1 MHIVTISTGK
11 IAKLHIEGDGPGRRV
26 NSAIHKR
33 PVSQQTD
40 PVSIYVGLLGLEGDQ
55 QADRNVHGGPDKALY
70 CYPIEHYAFW
80 EDALAKQGSDLCPL
94 THGFFGENLT
104 IKGALEN
111 DVFVGDIWRMGELEC
126 VVQELR
132 KPCFKFIQKIGF
144 QEAGAMMV
152 RTARSGWY
160 LSVTQTG
167 TLKAGDTIQIE
178 AGPRKISI
186 TQQNALLKAERRL

>member
-11 IAKLHIEGDGPGRRV
+11 IAKLLIEGDGPGRRV
-26 NSAIHKR
+26 NSAIDKR
-33 PVSQQTD
+33 PVSQQAD
-40 PVSIYVGLLGLEGDQ
+40 PVSIYVGPLGLEGDEK
-55 QADRNVHGGPDKALY
+55 ADLNVHGGPEKALY

-80 EDALAKQGSDLCPL
+80 EDTLARQASALCPL
-94 THGFFGENLT
+94 SHGFFGENLT
-104 IKGALEN
+104 IEGVLEN
-111 DVFVGDIWRMGELEC
+111 EVFVGDVWRMGELEC
-126 VVQELR
+126 MVQELR

-144 QEAGAMMV
+144 HEAGAMMV

-167 TLKAGDTIQIE
+167 TLKAGDTIRVE